1 MIKLHDL
8 FSVPSEDDVIEF
20 AAEARISLIAN
31 PYDCAV
37 ETLDVMLQNY
47 FLRPRFLHVNDVF
60 RINAKE
66 YAQDRFY
73 SSGFPGISAMY
84 FIVRALKVNRNGHSS
99 NINNCYVVRGESTL
113 IQEAQVHDYI
123 PQEQFRD
130 LLPDGAFQ
138 NEVTQSSLN
147 HKYPSALMEPL
158 EHLESCIT
166 PFLKKGK
173 QFLRTLTEI
182 NNVRIL

>member
-8 FSVPSEDDVIEF
+8 FSVSSEDDAIEF

-31 PYDCAV
+31 PYDCAA

-47 FLRPRFLHVNDVF
+47 FLHPRFLHVNDVF
-60 RINAKE
+60 RINVKE

-73 SSGFPGISAMY
+73 SSGYPGISAMY

-99 NINNCYVVRGESTL
+99 NINNCYIVRGESTL
-113 IQEAQVHDYI
+113 IQEAQVYDYI
-123 PQEQFRD
+123 PQEQFCD
-130 LLPDGAFQ
+130 SLPDTFR
-138 NEVTQSSLN
+138 NEATKNSLN

-173 QFLRTLTEI
+173 
-182 NNVRIL
+182 